1 MTEYYTVVSSIIYPL
16 TFEDVVNVDKIIIQ
30 HTHFTQ
36 Y

>member
-1 MTEYYTVVSSIIYPL
+1 MTEYYAVVSSIICS
-16 TFEDVVNVDKIIIQ
+16 FEDVVNVDKIIQ